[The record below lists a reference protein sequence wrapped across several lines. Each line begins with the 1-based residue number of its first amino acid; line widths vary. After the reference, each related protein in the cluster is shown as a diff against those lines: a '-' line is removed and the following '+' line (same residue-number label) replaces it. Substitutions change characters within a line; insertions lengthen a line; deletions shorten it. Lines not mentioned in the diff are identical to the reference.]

1 MAISSI
7 RNKQASVGK
16 DCEVKE
22 MVIGVGIDEI
32 SSMDRMGIGVSRCFG
47 GGIVNGCPRSLRWGG
62 AIFGGNSLRGRWAD
76 PIFPRT
82 SWFCPYES
90 RSGFYP

>member
-1 MAISSI
+1 MTRWDRLAISSI

-32 SSMDRMGIGVSRCFG
+32 ISSTDRMGIGVSRCFG
-47 GGIVNGCPRSLRWGG
+47 GAIVNGC
-62 AIFGGNSLRGRWAD
+62 
-76 PIFPRT
+76 
-82 SWFCPYES
+82 S
-90 RSGFYP
+90 RSPR